1 MALLP
6 SDKSQNL
13 LQLRNIHLDYGQV
26 KVLKDVSLSLGHSEV
41 HAIVGEHGTGKSSL
55 ASIISGMVK
64 PKKGSIV
71 FNDQEYRML
80 SLKKSLKMGIEMVY
94 QNLMLNENFSVA
106 ENIFLGREQFFKMWS
121 WEKKRSRLKATK
133 ALLAEYGFDLDPSM
147 SLKQLS
153 LSDRALVDLIKHIHA
168 NPKLLILDETLEKLA
183 PATLSKILNLLRSL
197 KEKGMSILFIT
208 HRVDD
213 IYNFA
218 DRVTILKNGEILI
231 TDSVKNIDKFNLVK
245 LAYTQF
251 PDNVNMPNLNKEFY
265 KYLKYNEAIL
275 RNLPVNL
282 IVTDSNK
289 QIKLINKS
297 CKKYFNLKK
306 PHYFDVPLDN
316 LLSSS
321 NDQVQEKMNQIFRIR
336 KEKTFYQIPITFN
349 EKSIISSVKIFPI
362 FDGTFFMG
370 HITIIED
377 MTEYDQLQKKM
388 LLSEELASVGLLAAG
403 LAHEINNPL
412 EIIFNYLSYIKYK
425 SKAPEVEKTVVKLHE
440 EVSYIAK
447 IISNL
452 QSFSDHDMIS
462 DEATNINQEIN
473 NIINLIKYNAKYQHI
488 TIDYIPYPRDLIINV
503 NRHEIKQVIL
513 NLLKNSFEAIEPG
526 GKITIATD
534 LKLINGE
541 QHVIIIF
548 EDTGTGIVNEN
559 LNNIFLPFYSTKKG
573 NINNLGLGLSISHS
587 IITKNQGTISV
598 QNMETVGCQF
608 EISFPQSNL

>member
-13 LQLRNIHLDYGQV
+13 LQLRNIHLNYGQV

-64 PKKGSIV
+64 PKKGLIV

-133 ALLAEYGFDLDPSM
+133 ALLNKYDFDLDPSM

-153 LSDRALVDLIKHIHA
+153 LSDRTLVDLIKHIHA

-183 PATLSKILNLLRSL
+183 PVTLSKILNLLKSL

-218 DRVTILKNGEILI
+218 DKVTILKNGEILI
-231 TDSVKNIDKFNLVK
+231 TDSVKNIDKFNLIK

-289 QIKLINKS
+289 KIKLINKS
-297 CKKYFNLKK
+297 CKQYFNLKK
-306 PHYFDVPLDN
+306 PHYFDVPLDH
-316 LLSSS
+316 LLSSA
-321 NDQVQEKMNQIFRIR
+321 NDQLQDKMNQIFKIR
-336 KEKTFYQIPITFN
+336 KEKTFYQIPITLN

-362 FDGTFFMG
+362 FDGVFFMG

-425 SKAPEVEKTVVKLHE
+425 AKVPEVEKTVVKLHE

-462 DEATNINQEIN
+462 DEATNINQEIK
-473 NIINLIKYNAKYQHI
+473 NIINLVKYNAKYQHI
-488 TIDYIPYPRDLIINV
+488 TIDYIPYPWDLIINV

-534 LKLINGE
+534 LKPINGE

-573 NINNLGLGLSISHS
+573 NANNLGLGLSISHS
-587 IITKNQGTISV
+587 IITKNQGSISV
-598 QNMETVGCQF
+598 QNMETEGCQF
-608 EISFPQSNL
+608 EISFPQLIL